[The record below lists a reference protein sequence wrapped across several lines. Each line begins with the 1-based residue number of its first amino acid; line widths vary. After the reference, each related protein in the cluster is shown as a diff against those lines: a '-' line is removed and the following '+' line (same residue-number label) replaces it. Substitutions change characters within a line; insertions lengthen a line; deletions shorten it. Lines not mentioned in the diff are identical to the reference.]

1 MNKEELKT
9 YLDSTKE
16 KLKLLR
22 EKAFKEEKEKYPIIV
37 MELETYEGDI
47 EFIEDNLDHDLD
59 ENTLETFKILL
70 DQINETADL
79 DLKQFINETGL
90 DTPLGQAFIAMKRA
104 ALDNEKT
111 LTEEKNVEIP
121 PVENITAQAE
131 ATEVPAKEVNELDQ
145 VNTEEIINS
154 LEDTPNVEPVP
165 QDLVNDMIA
174 ASEASEVEEKVEA
187 PVVEE
192 QPIQTVP
199 TQDVDL
205 NAIDNILNTLEEP
218 TNENVAPVIEEQPVA
233 VEAPVAPEVAA
244 EPVQAPVEQPVAV
257 EAPVAPEVVAEPV
270 QAPVEQPV
278 AVEAPVAPEVIAEP
292 VQAPIEQP
300 VAVEAPVV
308 PEMVAPTTDA
318 FAQQPVAAPAPQVEG
333 PVLAKTL

>member
-174 ASEASEVEEKVEA
+174 ASEASEVDEKAEA
-187 PVVEE
+187 PVEE

-218 TNENVAPVIEEQPVA
+218 TNENVAPVVEEQPVA

-257 EAPVAPEVVAEPV
+257 EAPV
-270 QAPVEQPV
+270 
-278 AVEAPVAPEVIAEP
+278 
-292 VQAPIEQP
+292 
-300 VAVEAPVV
+300 V

-318 FAQQPVAAPAPQVEG
+318 FAQQPIAAPAPQVDG